1 MNVLRLMEAR
11 DKFLF
16 NHKGNGAMQVFTDII
31 AEFIVGDFSRFLFQI
46 CVTWNGLRS
55 AKDHQDPFL
64 LTTAL
69 N

>member
-1 MNVLRLMEAR
+1 MVKR
-11 DKFLF
+11 
-16 NHKGNGAMQVFTDII
+16 KGNGAMQVYDDII